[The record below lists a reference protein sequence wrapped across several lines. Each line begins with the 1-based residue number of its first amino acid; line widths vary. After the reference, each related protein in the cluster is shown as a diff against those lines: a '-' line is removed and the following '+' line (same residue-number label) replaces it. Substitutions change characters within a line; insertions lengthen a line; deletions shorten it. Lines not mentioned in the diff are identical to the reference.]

1 MRLNAFRKALEPG
14 DEQDALRGARR
25 KESGVRRLEVWR
37 GQEPVLKFNGQ
48 SVNEHEVE
56 RDDDDGSVSS
66 EQPARWPKEP
76 LRSAPPT
83 GSPLLDTEKKGE
95 VLK

>member
-1 MRLNAFRKALEPG
+1 MRLNAFRKALELGEWSGGLAERRG
-14 DEQDALRGARR
+14 DCRGR
-25 KESGVRRLEVWR
+25 R

-66 EQPARWPKEP
+66 E
-76 LRSAPPT
+76 
-83 GSPLLDTEKKGE
+83 
-95 VLK
+95 

>member
-1 MRLNAFRKALEPG
+1 MTKRRG
-14 DEQDALRGARR
+14 DCRGR
-25 KESGVRRLEVWR
+25 R

-66 EQPARWPKEP
+66 E
-76 LRSAPPT
+76 
-83 GSPLLDTEKKGE
+83 
-95 VLK
+95 